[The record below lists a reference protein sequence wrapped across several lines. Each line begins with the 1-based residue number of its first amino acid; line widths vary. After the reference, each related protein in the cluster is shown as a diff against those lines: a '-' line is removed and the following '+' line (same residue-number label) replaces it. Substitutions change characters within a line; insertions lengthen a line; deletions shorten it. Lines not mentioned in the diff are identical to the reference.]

1 MAATARR
8 RSRLGPRPTGS
19 APACWS
25 PSRTAN
31 GSTIASGGE
40 PATWFERSGA
50 PTWWTWSHEWLL
62 LKWPQWSG
70 HSRRSGVETLT
81 LLAPLLVRDGAPK
94 PPEGLADWLRRVGFR
109 PNATLE
115 GPAAGWLERWSIPLG
130 EIDPAHIE
138 NALNVVCAK
147 ADGGATTP
155 YVARRR
161 RGVFGAVL
169 RAAVR
174 RQLLTTNPMDR
185 VEWRAPASTMAIDV
199 ATVPAPAAVEAIVD
213 HVALLRDEAA
223 RYSVLFAMVGMAG
236 MRPSEAIGLLVHD
249 LDLPAR
255 GWGLA
260 SLRGAVTSPGARY
273 TDDGA
278 VVEAKG
284 LKQRAVGATREV
296 PLPPLLVRRLRAH
309 LRRFEPVE
317 GHVFSNGRGL
327 PVTATN
333 YGRVWSRARTKLWP
347 AGHPLATATVYD
359 LRHAAAT
366 MMLRA
371 AVPPAEVARRLG
383 HSVDVLMRVYAGVFN
398 DERERSNQLID
409 KALREGAPTVGNRVR
424 R

>member
-138 NALNVVCAK
+138 KALNVVCAK
-147 ADGGATTP
+147 ADGGA
-155 YVARRR
+155 
-161 RGVFGAVL
+161 G
-169 RAAVR
+169 
-174 RQLLTTNPMDR
+174 
-185 VEWRAPASTMAIDV
+185 S
-199 ATVPAPAAVEAIVD
+199 
-213 HVALLRDEAA
+213 
-223 RYSVLFAMVGMAG
+223 SVLSCEQQSG
-236 MRPSEAIGLLVHD
+236 
-249 LDLPAR
+249 
-255 GWGLA
+255 A
-260 SLRGAVTSPGARY
+260 SC
-273 TDDGA
+273 
-278 VVEAKG
+278 
-284 LKQRAVGATREV
+284 
-296 PLPPLLVRRLRAH
+296 
-309 LRRFEPVE
+309 
-317 GHVFSNGRGL
+317 
-327 PVTATN
+327 
-333 YGRVWSRARTKLWP
+333 
-347 AGHPLATATVYD
+347 
-359 LRHAAAT
+359 
-366 MMLRA
+366 
-371 AVPPAEVARRLG
+371 
-383 HSVDVLMRVYAGVFN
+383 
-398 DERERSNQLID
+398 
-409 KALREGAPTVGNRVR
+409 
-424 R
+424 